1 MAKNKVKEK
10 EFKVLMIDSR
20 NKNHRAYSLEVVEPW
35 ISAKLNNSKN
45 INEGYDLEFAID
57 NEEEGVTRDI
67 YNEFTLDS
75 LSCGVVNKL
84 RIEDGTLYANVRF
97 KLPESCGNLTGDI
110 YSEKD
115 SDVNSEKIDL
125 SDLDVYAIVPKGK
138 GSVKNQEVQNDYEL
152 YGFNLILK
160 KDSSFEYDSETEEI
174 ESAAE

>member
-35 ISAKLNNSKN
+35 ISAELNSSKN

-84 RIEDGTLYANVRF
+84 RIEDGTLYASVRF
-97 KLPESCGNLTGDI
+97 KLPEGYQPRRIRLLESGETPRFRKQGSWIELT
-110 YSEKD
+110 
-115 SDVNSEKIDL
+115 
-125 SDLDVYAIVPKGK
+125 VP
-138 GSVKNQEVQNDYEL
+138 SILAHEVVAVD
-152 YGFNLILK
+152 FR
-160 KDSSFEYDSETEEI
+160 
-174 ESAAE
+174 

>member
-1 MAKNKVKEK
+1 MSKNKVKEK
-10 EFKVLMIDSR
+10 EFKVLMVDSR
-20 NKNHRAYSLEVVEPW
+20 NKNHRAYGLEVVEPW
-35 ISAKLNNSKN
+35 IINELNNSEN
-45 INEGYDLEFAID
+45 VNEGYDLEFAID
-57 NEEEGVTRDI
+57 NEDEGVTRDI

-97 KLPESCGNLTGDI
+97 KLPESCGNLTSDI
-110 YSEKD
+110 YSEND
-115 SDVNSEKIDL
+115 SNIKSEETDL
-125 SDLDVYAIVPKGK
+125 SDLNMYAIVPKGK
-138 GSVKNQEVQNDYEL
+138 GSVKNQEVQSDYEL